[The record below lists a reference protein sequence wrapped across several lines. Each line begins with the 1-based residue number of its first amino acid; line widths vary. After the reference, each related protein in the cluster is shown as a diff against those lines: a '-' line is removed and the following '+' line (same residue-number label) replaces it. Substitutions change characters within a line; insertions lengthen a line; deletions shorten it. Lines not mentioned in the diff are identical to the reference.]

1 MTQKEREYFE
11 QLKEMDIDSEIRKAL
26 YINQITED
34 ENGNPLE
41 HPIVDLA
48 QYTESFDDIAKNLEN
63 KIADSRTKIF
73 MNFIN
78 IRNLIDNIQEFDKD
92 ADNIEE
98 AEKNKYDAVISKSL
112 DDISNLFE
120 MSEDESYML
129 LLYLQSYEIAYEIAK
144 EGYKN
149 CKKTLEEHFESLDKN
164 NDSNDEDE
172 VDD

>member
-11 QLKEMDIDSEIRKAL
+11 HLKEMDIDAEMRKAL

-34 ENGNPLE
+34 ENGNSLE
-41 HPIVDLA
+41 HPVVDLA
-48 QYTESFDDIAKNLEN
+48 QYIESFDDIVKNLES
-63 KIADSRTKIF
+63 KIAESKTKIF

-129 LLYLQSYEIAYEIAK
+129 LLYLQSYEIAK
-144 EGYKN
+144 EGYRN
-149 CKKTLEEHFESLDKN
+149 CKKNKIRKHR
-164 NDSNDEDE
+164 
-172 VDD
+172 

>member
-11 QLKEMDIDSEIRKAL
+11 HLKEMNIDAEMRKAL

-48 QYTESFDDIAKNLEN
+48 QYTESFDVIAKNLES
-63 KIADSRTKIF
+63 KIAESKTKIF

-78 IRNLIDNIQEFDKD
+78 IRNLIDNIEEFDKD
-92 ADNIEE
+92 KDNIEE
-98 AEKNKYDAVISKSL
+98 DEKNKYNAIISKTL
-112 DDISNLFE
+112 DDIKNLLE
-120 MSEDESYML
+120 MCEDESYML
-129 LLYLQSYEIAYEIAK
+129 LLYMQSYEIAK

-149 CKKTLEEHFESLDKN
+149 CKKTFKEHSESLDKSN
-164 NDSNDEDE
+164 NSNDEDE
-172 VDD
+172 VNN

>member
-11 QLKEMDIDSEIRKAL
+11 HLKEMNIDMEMRKAL

-34 ENGNPLE
+34 ENGKPLE
-41 HPIVDLA
+41 HPIVDLT
-48 QYTESFDDIAKNLEN
+48 QYIESFDAIVKNLES
-63 KIADSRTKIF
+63 KIAESKTKIF

-92 ADNIEE
+92 EDNIEE
-98 AEKNKYDAVISKSL
+98 DEKNKYNAVISKSL
-112 DDISNLFE
+112 DDITNLFE
-120 MSEDESYML
+120 MCEDESYML
-129 LLYLQSYEIAYEIAK
+129 LLYLQSYEIAK

-149 CKKTLEEHFESLDKN
+149 CKKTLEEHPESLDKN

-172 VDD
+172 VDN

>member
-1 MTQKEREYFE
+1 MTQTEREYFE
-11 QLKEMDIDSEIRKAL
+11 QLKKIDIDAEIRRCL
-26 YINQITED
+26 YINQINED

-48 QYTESFDDIAKNLEN
+48 QYIESFDDIVKNLES
-63 KIADSRTKIF
+63 KIAESKTKIF

-92 ADNIEE
+92 EDNIEE

-129 LLYLQSYEIAYEIAK
+129 LLYLQSYEIAK

-149 CKKTLEEHFESLDKN
+149 CKKTFKEHFESLDKS
-164 NDSNDEDE
+164 NDSNNEDE
-172 VDD
+172 VNN

>member
-1 MTQKEREYFE
+1 MTQTEREYFE
-11 QLKEMDIDSEIRKAL
+11 QLKKIDIDAEIRRCL
-26 YINQITED
+26 YINQINED

-48 QYTESFDDIAKNLEN
+48 QYTESFDDIVKTLKN
-63 KIADSRTKIF
+63 KIAESKTKIF

-78 IRNLIDNIQEFDKD
+78 IRNLIDNIEEFDKKKD
-92 ADNIEE
+92 EDDIEE
-98 AEKNKYDAVISKSL
+98 DDKNKYNAVISKSL

-120 MSEDESYML
+120 MCEDESYML
-129 LLYLQSYEIAYEIAK
+129 LLYLQSYEIAK

-149 CKKTLEEHFESLDKN
+149 CKKTYKEHFESLDKG

-172 VDD
+172 VNN

>member
-1 MTQKEREYFE
+1 MTQTEREYFE
-11 QLKEMDIDSEIRKAL
+11 QLKEMDIDTEIRKAL

-48 QYTESFDDIAKNLEN
+48 QYTESFDVITKNLES
-63 KIADSRTKIF
+63 KIAESKTKIF

-78 IRNLIDNIQEFDKD
+78 IRNLIDNIEEFDKD
-92 ADNIEE
+92 EDNIEE
-98 AEKNKYDAVISKSL
+98 DEKNKYNAVISKSL
-112 DDISNLFE
+112 DDITNLFE
-120 MSEDESYML
+120 MCEDESYML
-129 LLYLQSYEIAYEIAK
+129 LLYLQSYEIAK

-149 CKKTLEEHFESLDKN
+149 CKKTYKEHFESLDKG

-172 VDD
+172 VNN